1 MNVYI
6 ENHLFVFVL
15 LFFGQVNPLFPPR
28 ARRLSNIALT
38 CRAAVFIKMRGARN
52 LKKIM
57 RLICNLLIGLPIAG
71 LITGSVLLLVQTM
84 LQAEQ
89 SLNEWNVFGVF
100 LQWLLVVIPG
110 ADELVRPDFMREL
123 PMGAHLML
131 LSALG
136 APIMLPLGLVLY
148 RFNR

>member
-1 MNVYI
+1 
-6 ENHLFVFVL
+6 
-15 LFFGQVNPLFPPR
+15 
-28 ARRLSNIALT
+28 
-38 CRAAVFIKMRGARN
+38 
-52 LKKIM
+52 M

-71 LITGSVLLLVQTM
+71 LVAGSVLLLVQTM
-84 LQAEQ
+84 LPAEQ

-100 LQWLLVVIPG
+100 LQWLLVTIPG

-131 LSALG
+131 LSALSV
-136 APIMLPLGLVLY
+136 PIMLPLGLVLY